1 LPSDIIPP
9 GPIDAGS
16 GLFCQAKTTSSS
28 CYRARTTSCVVL
40 AKGTSRSTTPGPLA
54 SHCRLRQIVYRGPYS
69 KRTCAGGMWARRQKI
84 LGGFRATRPWCTR
97 RALAKRKSKLR
108 KDAAEV
114 DPKDVSRFHKMEALA
129 TELTRTSLVPTRVGG
144 RARDTIKELG
154 N

>member
-1 LPSDIIPP
+1 MRERNVGPP
-9 GPIDAGS
+9 GKKSSAVFAPL
-16 GLFCQAKTTSSS
+16 GL
-28 CYRARTTSCVVL
+28 
-40 AKGTSRSTTPGPLA
+40 
-54 SHCRLRQIVYRGPYS
+54 
-69 KRTCAGGMWARRQKI
+69 
-84 LGGFRATRPWCTR
+84 CTR